1 MTEQAA
7 QKYLWRK
14 IGVGRKLHAFRTR
27 ESMWS
32 LCHVSGPLA
41 DREFV
46 EAKACK
52 KCLAAIEEQS
62 TPESASTSPA
72 AL

>member
-1 MTEQAA
+1 MTDQSA

-14 IGVGRKLHAFRTR
+14 VGVGRRLHAFKTS

-52 KCLAAIEEQS
+52 KCVKAIEEQT
-62 TPESASTSPA
+62 TPASASTSPA
-72 AL
+72 AR